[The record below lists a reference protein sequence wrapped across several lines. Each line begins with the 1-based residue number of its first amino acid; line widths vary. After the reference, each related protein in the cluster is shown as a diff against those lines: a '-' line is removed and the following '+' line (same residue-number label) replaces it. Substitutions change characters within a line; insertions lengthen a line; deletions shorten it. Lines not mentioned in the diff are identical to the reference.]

1 MKLFM
6 KVLGTAG
13 GTALAALV
21 VIGCAAS
28 RPQAPAATTTTV
40 ESYTIDGELT
50 LHGGYYGMYFSDE
63 DESCSGKGGYADI
76 DAGAQV
82 LVSDGGGNALAT
94 GELDAGE
101 AGDTSGGF
109 NVECNFSFTV
119 PNVPK
124 ADFYKVEVS
133 HRGGLTYT
141 YSDLSSKGWSV
152 NLKLGDY

>member
-63 DESCSGKGGYADI
+63 DESCSGKGGYGDI

-124 ADFYKVEVS
+124 ADFYSIEVWR
-133 HRGGLTYT
+133 RGDLTYS
-141 YSDLSSKGWSV
+141 YDDLKKKDWTVAFS
-152 NLKLGDY
+152 LGD